1 MRYNPRIVPSRR
13 GYEFEHMNESFIP
26 TSAVMRTIEGL
37 IQEYRGTVT
46 EYLEPL
52 VQEYYPALIKNT
64 QNEYSKMIELS
75 TKMTVVG
82 HACSLVA
89 GHPFDERKQMIST
102 LYGGCC
108 FLADS
113 FVDDFGLD
121 ATKEYLSRFDILL
134 TRGWF
139 SVLNDREQLF
149 YVIISRLFYRRDIL
163 DPMLRQA
170 IMWLYLA
177 QRRDVELRY
186 ETSEFHRM
194 SRRQQLRL
202 LEECASNRSGHAI
215 TLLASFLNPD
225 ISLHLRGLL
234 FSAGALIMHI
244 DDHGDCFADLYH
256 DRITYMN
263 QIIQPERILKR
274 VYCHTV
280 GRIFEGLEPGEG
292 RDFLIGFL
300 YRYYVTRMRKH
311 ELEKHRARDSWVV
324 YE

>member
-1 MRYNPRIVPSRR
+1 MRRVDS
-13 GYEFEHMNESFIP
+13 
-26 TSAVMRTIEGL
+26 L
-37 IQEYRGTVT
+37 IQEYRGTAT

-64 QNEYSKMIELS
+64 QNEYRKMIELS

-89 GHPFDERKQMIST
+89 GHPFDERRQVISV

-113 FVDDFGLD
+113 FVDDFGLE
-121 ATKEYLSRFDILL
+121 ATREYLQRFEVLL
-134 TRGWF
+134 TQGWF
-139 SVLNDREQLF
+139 SVLNDRERLF
-149 YVIISRLFYRRDIL
+149 YVIISRLFYKRDML

-177 QRRDVELRY
+177 QRRDVELRF
-186 ETSEFHRM
+186 ETSDFHRM
-194 SRRQQLRL
+194 QRRQQLRL

-215 TLLASFLNPD
+215 TLLSSFLIPD

-244 DDHGDCFADLYH
+244 DDHGDCYADSYH
-256 DRITYMN
+256 HRLTYMN
-263 QIIQPERILKR
+263 QIRRPERTLR
-274 VYCHTV
+274 QVYCRTV
-280 GRIFEGLEPGEG
+280 GRIFEELEPGEG
-292 RDFLIGFL
+292 RDWLIGFL
-300 YRYYVTRMRKH
+300 YRYYVTRMQKH
-311 ELEKHRARDSWVV
+311 VLEKHRTGDSWAV